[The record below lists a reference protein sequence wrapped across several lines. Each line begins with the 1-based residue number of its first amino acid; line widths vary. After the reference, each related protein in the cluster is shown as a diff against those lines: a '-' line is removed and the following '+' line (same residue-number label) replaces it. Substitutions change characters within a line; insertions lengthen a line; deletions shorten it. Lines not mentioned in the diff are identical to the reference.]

1 MTYDDYESIEDY
13 LSNEVYG
20 TTYGFAEEDRPLPD
34 PGTPPEAVL
43 IHQLT
48 FFYAYNVI
56 VVAIGIVSNAVL
68 IKGILSSRAGGA
80 FYFLLQI
87 AIADVGTLMVS
98 NWELHYRSGR
108 SWTLPAAHCTVF
120 GGLESLT
127 SVAIVY
133 FIVGL
138 NFHSIATYNL
148 AVDIATSAMATPEP
162 ESVAESLT
170 DENSYEVAMADT
182 VSQKRSLTIDYRY
195 RKTRISALLPIL
207 LVWFIAVSESLPV
220 FLFSDV
226 VAGAAVGGEPET
238 WSCTVLTNTGS
249 NHYIVN
255 LLVIATRIIIPTVA
269 LVLTSVLLVVKFYNG
284 KHFPQPDE
292 FDENVAFALKVSMF
306 QSGSFAVFGLQ
317 RLYGSLLLEIL
328 AEPHIVPRYP
338 LFNST
343 VGLVLTVG
351 YYLGCV
357 VRPLAMIVMC
367 KQKHNHVE
375 ITFLCRKGPPDNT
388 LS

>member
-20 TTYGFAEEDRPLPD
+20 TTYGFAEEDRARPD
-34 PGTPPEAVL
+34 PGTPPEAGL
-43 IHQLT
+43 THQLT
-48 FFYAYNVI
+48 LFYAYNVI
-56 VVAIGIVSNAVL
+56 VVAIGIISNAVL

-87 AIADVGTLMVS
+87 AIVDVVTLLVS

-108 SWTLPAAHCTVF
+108 SWTLPATHCTLF
-120 GGLESLT
+120 GGLESFT

-133 FIVGL
+133 FIVAL

-148 AVDIATSAMATPEP
+148 AVDIAMVTPEP
-162 ESVAESLT
+162 ESVAESLA

-226 VAGAAVGGEPET
+226 VAGTAAVGGEPET
-238 WSCTVLTNTGS
+238 WSCTVLMHTGS
-249 NHYIVN
+249 NHVN
-255 LLVIATRIIIPTVA
+255 LLVIGTRIIIPTVA
-269 LVLTSVLLVVKFYNG
+269 LALTSVLLVVKFYNG
-284 KHFPQPDE
+284 KNFPQPDE

-306 QSGSFAVFGLQ
+306 QSGSFVVFGLQ

-328 AEPHIVPRYP
+328 SEPHIVPRYP

-343 VGLVLTVG
+343 VGLVLTVS
-351 YYLGCV
+351 YYLGSLI
-357 VRPLAMIVMC
+357 RPLAMIVMC

-375 ITFLCRKGPPDNT
+375 IVFLCRKGAPDNT
-388 LS
+388 MSLQ